1 MTTPV
6 TLPPGPPAN
15 PGLDFAY
22 LRDEGTR
29 IIQRQAGKVWTDY
42 NESDPGVTTLEQLCY
57 ALTELSY
64 RAELPLADLLV
75 GHPGGEI
82 DPRRQALYAAR
93 DILPVNPVTEDDYR
107 RLLIDRVPRVANA
120 WITPYRPEPDAPR
133 GLHGL
138 YDVELYA
145 PGLDPACSPDGE
157 RKLEDAVRR
166 VYSAHRNL
174 CEDLRSVRVLA
185 QVPVTVHAEVAV
197 SGTHTPDRVMAGLLF
212 RLGLFFA
219 PEPARRP
226 LDALLGD
233 GVPPSDIFD
242 GPLPRN
248 GFIAD
253 AELQPKAEAVAVRD
267 AARAAAAVPG
277 VLGVPRLTV
286 RAGGHT
292 YGPGGAVPVGRGR
305 ILRLAARPGRG
316 GFSIRLLCNGV
327 EVRPDPARVER
338 ALRRLWAEH
347 RQPWPLDE
355 QYPESFAM
363 PAGRHRDL
371 SRYYSVQ
378 NGFPAV
384 YGISAYGLPPGATD
398 ERRAQARQLKA
409 YLLPFEQ
416 LMADGF
422 AQLAHMRDLFSTLGP
437 EDPDGARSY
446 WYQYLDD
453 AVPDVRPVL
462 RDGPDGY
469 HHGLRAIVESQDP
482 WVERRGRF
490 LAFLLALY
498 ADGLAPGDVAG
509 AGGDACGGA
518 DPAERARAV
527 HGSRLELLRRL
538 VESTWGRGR
547 AFDYLRRPSPENAA
561 GMELRCRIQLGM
573 PTRDRRALVDVLQET
588 GVQLRPRADG
598 DDGDGLDWHG
608 EHIETAFEAVSAP
621 CAPAPGPAGG
631 GAGVVVHERMLDGDG
646 PDDVRV
652 GTVPGDDAFSAVSRA
667 GSGWLRLGRYPDRES
682 AAAAGREYG
691 ARMRHLRRHARQL
704 YVVEH
709 LLLRDGRYRCDPPAG
724 GFPYD
729 FALTAVFFLPPR
741 LLDDPAYLEFARE
754 IVRANTPAHLTVSCC
769 FLSASRGARFE
780 PLYRAWQQAL
790 ERRAGVRAA
799 AARLRAFLDACA
811 AAPPAS
817 AAARRRGEC

>member
-1 MTTPV
+1 MNAPV
-6 TLPPGPPAN
+6 TLPAGPTAN

-22 LRDEGTR
+22 LKDEGTR
-29 IIQRQAGKVWTDY
+29 IIQRQAGQVWTDY

-64 RAELPLADLLV
+64 RAELPLADLLI
-75 GHPGGEI
+75 GRPGGQI

-93 DILPVNPVTEDDYR
+93 DIFPVNPVTTDDYR

-120 WITPYRPEPDAPR
+120 WITPLRPSPDAPR
-133 GLHGL
+133 RVHGL
-138 YDVELYA
+138 YDVDLYV
-145 PGLDPACSPDGE
+145 PRLDPACSPGDE
-157 RKLEDAVRR
+157 RKVVDAVRR
-166 VYSAHRNL
+166 VYCAHRNL

-185 QVPVTVHAEVAV
+185 QVPVTVHADVAV
-197 SGTHTPDRVMAGLLF
+197 SGSLAPDRVMAGLLF

-226 LDALLGD
+226 LDALLRE
-233 GVPPSDIFD
+233 GVPPSGIFD

-248 GFIAD
+248 GFIPD
-253 AELQPKAEAVAVRD
+253 GELQPKADAIAVRD
-267 AARAAAAVPG
+267 VARAAASAPG
-277 VLGVPRLTV
+277 VLGVQRLTV
-286 RAGGHT
+286 QAGGHT
-292 YGPGGAVPVGRGR
+292 YGPGGKVPVGRRR
-305 ILRLAARPGRG
+305 ILRLNARPGRG
-316 GFSIRLLCNGV
+316 CFSIRLLCNGV

-338 ALRRLWAEH
+338 ALRRLWAEQ

-355 QYPESFAM
+355 QYAESFAM
-363 PAGRHRDL
+363 PAGRYRDL
-371 SRYYSVQ
+371 ARYYSVQ

-384 YGISAYGLPPGATD
+384 YGISAWGLPPEATD
-398 ERRAQARQLKA
+398 ARRAQARQLKA

-416 LMADGF
+416 LMADCF
-422 AQLAHMRDLFSTLGP
+422 AQLAHVRDLFSTLGP

-462 RDGPDGY
+462 REGPDGY
-469 HHGLRAIVESQDP
+469 HQGLPVIVESQDP

-498 ADGLAPGDVAG
+498 ADGLVPGDVAG

-518 DPAERARAV
+518 DPAERARTV

-538 VESTWGRGR
+538 VETTWGRGR
-547 AFDYLRRPSPENAA
+547 AFDYLRRPSPQNAA

-573 PTRDRRALVDVLQET
+573 PTTDRRPLVDVLEEA
-588 GVQLRPRADG
+588 GVQLRPRGDG
-598 DDGDGLDWHG
+598 DDGGGVEWHG
-608 EHIETAFEAVSAP
+608 EHIETAFELLSASGAT
-621 CAPAPGPAGG
+621 APRPAGG
-631 GAGVVVHERMLDGDG
+631 GAGFVVHERMLDGDG
-646 PDDVRV
+646 PDDLRV
-652 GTVPGDDAFSAVSRA
+652 GTIPGDDAFSAVSRA
-667 GSGWLRLGRYPDRES
+667 GSGWRRLGRYPDRER
-682 AAAAGREYG
+682 AASAGREFG
-691 ARMRHLRRHARQL
+691 ALLRHLRRHARQL

-709 LLLRDGRYRCDPPAG
+709 LLLRGGRYRCDPPAS
-724 GFPYD
+724 GFQYD

-741 LLDDPAYLEFARE
+741 LLDDPGYLEFARE
-754 IVRANTPAHLTVSCC
+754 IVRANTPAHLAVSCC
-769 FLSASRGARFE
+769 FLAASQGARFE
-780 PLYRAWQQAL
+780 RLYRAWQQAL

-811 AAPPAS
+811 SAPPDS
-817 AAARRRGEC
+817 AGARRRGEC